1 MRLQLQDELR
11 VVVLYSINCCVHF
24 WYSPGLYHL
33 FMTLVLNLVMS
44 FQNGIFPASVV
55 SHLLDSSRFSVVLCP
70 VLSWHWYWII
80 CMLSL
85 VR

>member
-1 MRLQLQDELR
+1 MRLQLQDEFR
-11 VVVLYSINCCVHF
+11 VVVLYSIDCYVHF
-24 WYSPGLYHL
+24 WYSSGLYHS
-33 FMTLVLNLVMS
+33 FMTSIITSVMS
-44 FQNGIFPASVV
+44 FQNDIFPASVV
-55 SHLLDSSRFSVVLCP
+55 SHLLDSSRFIVFLCP